1 METYVFLQ
9 HYWWA
14 VVSLLGA
21 MLVFLLFVQGGNSLL
36 FCVGKDDVRKQL
48 VINSTGRKWE
58 FTFTTLVT
66 FGGAFFASFPL
77 FYSTSFGG
85 AYWLWM
91 IILFTFVLQAVSYE
105 FQSKLGNLLGRKT
118 YRIFL
123 VINGVVGPIL
133 LGGAVATFFTGS
145 NFIVDKGNLAE
156 LSMPVISGWANASH
170 GLDALLNVW
179 NVIFGLAVF
188 FLARILGALYFINNI
203 DSPEIAA
210 SSRKVLKIETPLFL
224 VLFLAFFVKILVGEG
239 FAVAD
244 DGTVF
249 MEKYKYLNNFLEMP
263 AVAAVF
269 LLGVLLLLSGIII
282 DGFLGKNRLSG
293 KGIFFSGFGTVLAV
307 FGLLLCAGYNG
318 TAYYPSTADLQ
329 SSLTIAN
336 SCSSEFTLKTMAY
349 VSILVPFVIAYIAY
363 AWKSINSKKLSAEE
377 LEKEEEKY

>member
-1 METYVFLQ
+1 MDTYVFLQ

-21 MLVFLLFVQGGNSLL
+21 ILVFLLFVQGGNSLL
-36 FCVGKDDVRKQL
+36 FCIGKDDVGKQL
-48 VINSTGRKWE
+48 LINSTGRKWE

-105 FQSKLGNLLGRKT
+105 FQSKMGNLLGRRT

-123 VINGVVGPIL
+123 VINGVVGPVL

-145 NFIVDKGNLAE
+145 SFIVDKGNLTE
-156 LSMPVISGWANASH
+156 LSMPVISSWANASH

-179 NVIFGLAVF
+179 NVVFGLAVF

-203 DSPEIAA
+203 DSGEIV
-210 SSRKVLKIETPLFL
+210 SSGRRVLKVETPVFL
-224 VLFLAFFVKILVGEG
+224 VFFLAFFIKILTGDG
-239 FAVAD
+239 FAVSN

-249 MEKYKYLNNFLEMP
+249 MEKYKYLHNFLEMP
-263 AVAAVF
+263 VVSAVF
-269 LLGVLLLLSGIII
+269 LAGVLLLLAGVVV
-282 DGFLGKNRLSG
+282 DGYLGKNRLTG
-293 KGIFFSGFGTVLAV
+293 KGIFFSGFGTVAAV
-307 FGLLLCAGYNG
+307 FALLLCAGYNG
-318 TAYYPSTADLQ
+318 TAFYPSTADLQ

-363 AWKSINSKKLSAEE
+363 AWRAVNSKKLSAVE

>member
-1 METYVFLQ
+1 MDTYVFLQ

-21 MLVFLLFVQGGNSLL
+21 ILVFLLFVQGGNSLL
-36 FCVGKDDVRKQL
+36 FCIGKDDVGKQL
-48 VINSTGRKWE
+48 LINSTGRKWE

-105 FQSKLGNLLGRKT
+105 FQSKMGNLLGRRT

-123 VINGVVGPIL
+123 VINGVVGPVL

-145 NFIVDKGNLAE
+145 SFIVDKGNLTE
-156 LSMPVISGWANASH
+156 LSMPVISSWANASH

-179 NVIFGLAVF
+179 NVVFGLAVF

-203 DSPEIAA
+203 DSGEIVS
-210 SSRKVLKIETPLFL
+210 SSRRVLKVETPVFL
-224 VLFLAFFVKILVGEG
+224 VFFLAFFIKILTGDG
-239 FAVAD
+239 FAVSD

-249 MEKYKYLNNFLEMP
+249 MEKYKYLHNFLEMP
-263 AVAAVF
+263 VVSAVF
-269 LLGVLLLLSGIII
+269 LAGVLLLLAGVVV
-282 DGFLGKNRLSG
+282 DGYLGKNRLTG
-293 KGIFFSGFGTVLAV
+293 KGIFFSGFGTVAAV
-307 FGLLLCAGYNG
+307 FALLLCAGYNG
-318 TAYYPSTADLQ
+318 TAFYPSTADLQ

-363 AWKSINSKKLSAEE
+363 AWRAVNSKKLSAGE

>member
-21 MLVFLLFVQGGNSLL
+21 ILVFLLFVQGGNSLL

-203 DSPEIAA
+203 DSPEIAV
-210 SSRKVLKIETPLFL
+210 SSRKVLKTETPLFL
-224 VLFLAFFVKILVGEG
+224 VLVLAFFVKILVGEG

-263 AVAAVF
+263 VVAAVF

-349 VSILVPFVIAYIAY
+349 VSILVPFVIAYIVY

>member
-1 METYVFLQ
+1 MDTYVFLQ

-21 MLVFLLFVQGGNSLL
+21 ILVFLLFVQGGNSLL
-36 FCVGKDDVRKQL
+36 FCIGKDDVGKQL
-48 VINSTGRKWE
+48 LINSTGRKWE

-105 FQSKLGNLLGRKT
+105 FQSKMGNLLGRRT

-123 VINGVVGPIL
+123 VINGVVGPVL

-145 NFIVDKGNLAE
+145 SFIVDKGNLTE
-156 LSMPVISGWANASH
+156 LSMPVISSWANASH

-179 NVIFGLAVF
+179 NVVFGLAVF

-203 DSPEIAA
+203 DSGEIVF
-210 SSRKVLKIETPLFL
+210 SSRRVLKVETPVFL
-224 VLFLAFFVKILVGEG
+224 VFFLAFFIKILTGDG
-239 FAVAD
+239 FAVSD

-249 MEKYKYLNNFLEMP
+249 MEKYKYLHNFLEMP
-263 AVAAVF
+263 VVSAVF
-269 LLGVLLLLSGIII
+269 LAGVLLLLAGVVV
-282 DGFLGKNRLSG
+282 DGYLGKNRLTG
-293 KGIFFSGFGTVLAV
+293 KGIFFSGFGTVAAV
-307 FGLLLCAGYNG
+307 FALLLCAGYNG
-318 TAYYPSTADLQ
+318 TAFYPSTADLQ

-336 SCSSEFTLKTMAY
+336 SCSSEFTLKTMVY

-363 AWKSINSKKLSAEE
+363 AWRAVNSKKLSAGE

>member
-1 METYVFLQ
+1 MDTYVFLQ

-21 MLVFLLFVQGGNSLL
+21 ILVFLLFVQGGNSLL
-36 FCVGKDDVRKQL
+36 FCIGKDDVGKQL
-48 VINSTGRKWE
+48 LINSTGRKWE

-105 FQSKLGNLLGRKT
+105 FQSKMGNLLGRRT

-123 VINGVVGPIL
+123 VINGVVGPVL

-145 NFIVDKGNLAE
+145 SFIVDKGNLTE
-156 LSMPVISGWANASH
+156 LSMPVISSWANASH

-179 NVIFGLAVF
+179 NVVFGLAVF

-203 DSPEIAA
+203 DSGEIIS
-210 SSRKVLKIETPLFL
+210 SSRRVLKVETPVFL
-224 VLFLAFFVKILVGEG
+224 VFFLAFFIKILTGDG
-239 FAVAD
+239 FAVSD

-249 MEKYKYLNNFLEMP
+249 MEKYKYLHNFLEMP
-263 AVAAVF
+263 VVSAVF
-269 LLGVLLLLSGIII
+269 LAGVLLLLAGVVV
-282 DGFLGKNRLSG
+282 DGYLGKNRLTG
-293 KGIFFSGFGTVLAV
+293 KGIFFSGFGTVAAV
-307 FGLLLCAGYNG
+307 FALLLCAGYNG
-318 TAYYPSTADLQ
+318 TAFYPSTADLQ

-363 AWKSINSKKLSAEE
+363 AWRAVNSKKLSAGE